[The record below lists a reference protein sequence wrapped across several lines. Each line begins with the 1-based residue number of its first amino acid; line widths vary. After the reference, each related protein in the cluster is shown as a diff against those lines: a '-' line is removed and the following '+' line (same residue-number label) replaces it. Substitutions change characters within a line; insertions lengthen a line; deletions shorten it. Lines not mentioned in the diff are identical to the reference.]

1 MITYPVI
8 SLGQISQP
16 ISQPLQPGPSSF
28 LTNPKA
34 AIDAKIAEAED
45 VVAAKLKDTNFRN
58 MLIGGGIG
66 LLAGLLLYPLGQSL
80 MGYTAVKKNMAPQD
94 FAY

>member
-1 MITYPVI
+1 MITYPI
-8 SLGQISQP
+8 IQLSQAQ
-16 ISQPLQPGPSSF
+16 QPLATTPPVSSF
-28 LTNPKA
+28 VTNPRGV
-34 AIDAKIAEAED
+34 IDSQIASMED
-45 VVAAKLKDTNFRN
+45 VVIAKLRDANFKN

>member
-1 MITYPVI
+1 MITYPI
-8 SLGQISQP
+8 IQLSQAQ
-16 ISQPLQPGPSSF
+16 QPLATTPPVSSF

-34 AIDAKIAEAED
+34 AIDSKIAVAED
-45 VVAAKLKDTNFRN
+45 VVIAKLKDANFRN

-80 MGYTAVKKNMAPQD
+80 MGYTVVKKSDLGPQD